1 MQQPQQLTSFG
12 LAPVDL
18 ASITVQ
24 WSGAERML
32 ARVRGMVVSAGSN
45 PQTAGNFARIAYN
58 LPLLL
63 AFDAMRGAL
72 LAARDA
78 GHFACG
84 NDNLGPLMD
93 AEKNA
98 LPWIDWQALRD
109 GVRRRN
115 RVAHD
120 GELHSA
126 DQCIQAVQQVE
137 EQLAAWGII

>member
-1 MQQPQQLTSFG
+1 MQQPDRPTLFG
-12 LAPVDL
+12 LAPADR

-32 ARVRGMVVSAGSN
+32 ARMRGMVVSAGSD
-45 PQTAGNFARIAYN
+45 PPTAGNFARIAYN

-72 LAARDA
+72 LAARNA

-84 NDNLGPLMD
+84 NDHLGPLMD
-93 AEKNA
+93 AAKNA

-115 RVAHD
+115 RIAHD
-120 GELHSA
+120 GELYGA
-126 DQCIQAVQQVE
+126 D
-137 EQLAAWGII
+137 L